1 MQRESY
7 HIVSNFLDDASFREW
22 VLTGAGN
29 EDWSGWLETNP
40 HKTQLAR
47 EARHILLAMGEQ
59 QNGTTFAETEQAL
72 TESWKRINSLGK
84 EAIWSRLRWKISAAV
99 LLFALGLS
107 WSVFTSEKENV
118 RLNPHQSSSQAIASN
133 NIAIYNNTGAPQ
145 VINLEDGSS
154 IILQPGGKI
163 AHPAVFDSLSR
174 EVYLSGEAFFEIS
187 KNPRRPFLVFTND
200 IVTKVVGTSFRIKAI
215 DGQPQVEVF
224 VKTGEVNVRQIKAA
238 GNEPPKEIAL
248 QPNESVSFTKE
259 YNTFEK
265 SVAGDIPKRAV
276 EYLSFE
282 FTDAAVAEIFKTIEV
297 AYGLSVEYPEELLR
311 NCYLSTSLADE
322 PLLEKLKI
330 ICESIGGNSAF
341 IIDEHKVIIKSNGC
355 N

>member
-1 MQRESY
+1 MQRESF
-7 HIVSNFLDDASFREW
+7 HTVSHFLDDASFREW
-22 VLTGAGN
+22 VLTGVGD
-29 EDWSGWLETNP
+29 EDWSRWLENNP
-40 HKTQLAR
+40 HKSQLAR
-47 EARHILLAMGEQ
+47 EARNILLAL
-59 QNGTTFAETEQAL
+59 GTHQGGPSFTETEHAL
-72 TESWKRINSLGK
+72 TESWKRINDLGK
-84 EAIWSRLRWKISAAV
+84 EAIWSRLRWKIPAAI
-99 LLFALGLS
+99 LLLALGLS
-107 WSVFTSEKENV
+107 WYIFTPGKENL
-118 RLNPHQSSSQAIASN
+118 RRDPQQSSSSTVATN
-133 NIAIYNNTGAPQ
+133 NMAVYNNTGAAQ

-163 AHPAVFDSLSR
+163 THPAVFDSSSR

-200 IVTKVVGTSFRIKAI
+200 LVTKVVGTSFRIKAI

-238 GNEPPKEIAL
+238 GNEPKEIAL
-248 QPNESVSFTKE
+248 QPNESVSFLKE

-265 SVAGDIPKRAV
+265 SIAGDIPKRAV

-282 FTDAAVAEIFKTIEV
+282 FADAPVAEIFRTIEV

-330 ICESIGGNSAF
+330 ICESIGGDAAF